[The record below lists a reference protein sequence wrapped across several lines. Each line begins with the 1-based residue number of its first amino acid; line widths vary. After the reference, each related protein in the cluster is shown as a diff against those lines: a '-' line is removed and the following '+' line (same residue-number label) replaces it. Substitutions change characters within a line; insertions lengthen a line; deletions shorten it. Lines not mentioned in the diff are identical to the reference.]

1 MDLTFEPAPEGGVSA
16 VVSGDWKNFYA
27 AAMVSV
33 PRIQAAILSRED
45 PEDGRTVVE
54 LTTIRELPGLLTA
67 ERLGPPSDKPQPI
80 RLTAHIGLIFE
91 DRRAEERLITAVAG
105 RLHELAGREY
115 APLDE

>member
-1 MDLTFEPAPEGGVSA
+1 MDLTFESVPEGGIST
-16 VVSGDWKNFYA
+16 VVTGDWRNFYA

-33 PRIQAAILSRED
+33 PRVQAAILSRED

-54 LTTIRELPGLLTA
+54 LTTIRELPGRLTA
-67 ERLGPPSDKPQPI
+67 ERLGPPSDKPQSI

-91 DRRAEERLITAVAG
+91 DRKAEERLLNAVAG
-105 RLHELAGREY
+105 RLHDLAGREF